1 MIKFILKKAKE
12 SNREYVYRT
21 LKENII
27 NFSYVPGDMISEP
40 EICAAFE
47 MSRTPIR
54 EAFIKLSEDNLV
66 SIYPQKGTF
75 ISKINVARLDEAIFM
90 RDSLEKSVFK
100 IAINKLSAEDITEL
114 RKLVKFQEGILEF
127 GSDIKEFFYLDNQF
141 HATIFNKC
149 GFSTIWNSIENISQ
163 DYNRFRFL
171 DTISKINA
179 TKVIEQHTAIIEA
192 IEKKD
197 EDFFNKVISEHL
209 RNICPQLEIFKE
221 KFPNYFE

>member
-114 RKLVKFQEGILEF
+114 KKLVKFQEGILEF

>member
-1 MIKFILKKAKE
+1 MMKFALKNLKE

-40 EICAAFE
+40 EICSLFN

-66 SIYPQKGTF
+66 NIYPQKGTF
-75 ISKINVARLDEAIFM
+75 ISKISTSRLDEAMFM
-90 RDSLEKSVFK
+90 RESLEKSVFK
-100 IAINKLSAEDITEL
+100 VALEKLTPEDIIEL
-114 RKLVKFQEGILEF
+114 KKLVKFQEGILEF

-149 GFSTIWNSIENISQ
+149 GFSSIWNSIENISQ

-179 TKVIEQHTAIIEA
+179 TKVIEQHSQIIEA
-192 IEKKD
+192 LEKKD
-197 EDFFNKVISEHL
+197 EELFNQIISEHL
-209 RNICPQLEIFKE
+209 RNICPQLELFKE

>member
-75 ISKINVARLDEAIFM
+75 ISKINVSRLDEAIFM

-100 IAINKLSAEDITEL
+100 VAINKLSAEDITEL

>member
-100 IAINKLSAEDITEL
+100 VAINKLSAEDITEL

-163 DYNRFRFL
+163 DYNKFRFL

-179 TKVIEQHTAIIEA
+179 TKVIEQHTAIIES

-209 RNICPQLEIFKE
+209 RNICPQLEIFKG

>member
-100 IAINKLSAEDITEL
+100 VAINKLSAEDITEL

-179 TKVIEQHTAIIEA
+179 TKVIEQHTAIIES

>member
-100 IAINKLSAEDITEL
+100 VAINKLSAEDITEL

-197 EDFFNKVISEHL
+197 EDFFNEVISEHL

>member
-100 IAINKLSAEDITEL
+100 VAINKLSAEDITEL

-192 IEKKD
+192 IEKKN